1 MVRILTEN
9 IKKSMNK
16 NIFSI
21 PAGLSFADILAGW
34 VLERYGADALS
45 LPRVLLL
52 LPSRRAC
59 LSLREA
65 FLRVTGGRPTLLPRM
80 QPLGDVDTDILLS
93 GLPADEGLL
102 APTPAGEHKRL
113 FILARLIRAHHHAHG
128 RSERMDHAL
137 RQAAD
142 VAELLDELE
151 REGGS
156 LSALAGLVP
165 DEFAHH
171 WQQTTEF
178 LNIVAE
184 HWPAIAEDKKLV
196 GIEAWRNRAL
206 RSLAA
211 LWERLPPDHPVIA
224 AGSTGSIAATGNLLR
239 VIAGLPQGAVVLP
252 GVDMQASD
260 TYYEHITESH
270 PQWGLK
276 SLLGELGM
284 ARGEVQA
291 IGTPQHTMPARTAL
305 ISRALCPAECFSD
318 WHNVPQD
325 AARAVE
331 GLAFATH
338 ADQQEEASS
347 IALMLRETLEEEGKT
362 AALVT
367 HDRKLARR
375 VVAQMQRYGVQV
387 DDSAG
392 KALAVTPAATLMR
405 LLLEVAQSNA
415 APVKLL
421 ALLGHPLAR
430 VGMERIACLEAARA
444 LENELLRGVCPC
456 DGIKGLRGA
465 AQMKNASR
473 EVKALLASLEEVL
486 APLQQRFASGG
497 MCDLK
502 PLLEAHIETA
512 TGIAGAQL
520 WQGNDASALA
530 ELFEELREAGEE
542 AGEIEI
548 SAYPSLF
555 DVLLAGKA
563 VRPEFGVH
571 PRLRILSPI
580 EARMQSFDR
589 IILGG
594 MNEGSWPQ
602 EPASDPWFNRA
613 MRKAV
618 GLPVPEVRI
627 GQSAHDFTQLA
638 AAAEVIITRAQK
650 VDGTPTSPSRWWMK
664 LETLI
669 GHYGLLGD
677 VESSAYATWANMQ
690 DKTDEVVPC
699 ARPLPVP
706 PLDARPKEIAITQV
720 EKWLRDAYAFYAR
733 SVLRLKKLDEV
744 DQDPAAADFGN
755 DVHKVLETFAKRH
768 PNALP
773 ENPLRE
779 LLSIGHDVFARYEH
793 YYPVV
798 QAWWWPR
805 FEQVAEWLLQQEATI
820 RPHTQRIWA
829 EVDGRMEVEGVTFT
843 GRADRLEQG
852 RGGELAIVDYKTGSA
867 HSKKDTAE
875 GNAVQLMLLALLAQ
889 QGKWNADIPQGL
901 LSRLEYWIIGG
912 GRNNGEV
919 RTAENYDASHIAE
932 VKEKLAALVRAYRQ
946 PEKGYAANATSDGSR
961 FNDYEHLTRAKEWR

>member
-1 MVRILTEN
+1 MPEN
-9 IKKSMNK
+9 PKKSMNK
-16 NIFSI
+16 SIFSI
-21 PAGLSFADILAGW
+21 PAGLSFSGILAAW
-34 VLERYGADALS
+34 VLEKHGSDALS

-59 LSLREA
+59 LSVREA
-65 FLRVTGGRPTLLPRM
+65 FLRATGGRPTLLPRM
-80 QPLGDVDTDILLS
+80 QPLGDVDADMLLS
-93 GLPADEGLL
+93 QLSPLDQSALI
-102 APTPAGEHKRL
+102 APTSAGEHKRL
-113 FILARLIRAHHHAHG
+113 FILARLIRAYHSAHG

-137 RQAAD
+137 QQAAD

-156 LSALAGLVP
+156 LSSLAGLVP

-184 HWPAIAEDKKLV
+184 HWPVIAHYKKLV
-196 GIEAWRNRAL
+196 GIEQWRNQAL
-206 RSLAA
+206 RDLAA
-211 LWERLPPDHPVIA
+211 LWEKSPPTHPVIA

-252 GVDMQASD
+252 GVDMLASEA
-260 TYYEHITESH
+260 YFEHIEESH

-276 SLLGELGM
+276 SLLGELGVT
-284 ARGEVQA
+284 RHDVQILGQLQKNA
-291 IGTPQHTMPARTAL
+291 QSRAEL

-318 WHNVPQD
+318 WHNVPPD
-325 AARAVE
+325 AAAAVE
-331 GLAFATH
+331 GLAFATCG
-338 ADQQEEASS
+338 DQQEEASS
-347 IALMLRETLEEEGKT
+347 IALMLRETLETEGRT

-375 VVAQMQRYGVQV
+375 VAAEMQRYGVQV

-392 KALAVTPAATLMR
+392 RPLAVTPAATLMR
-405 LLLEVAQSNA
+405 LLLEVTESNA

-430 VGMERIACLEAARA
+430 VGMERAACLEAARA
-444 LENELLRGVCPC
+444 LENELLRGVCPS
-456 DGIKGLRGA
+456 DGIKGLRA
-465 AQMKNASR
+465 AAVMKEVSR
-473 EVKALLASLEEVL
+473 EVKALLASLEEML
-486 APLQQRFASGG
+486 APLQQRFCAGG
-497 MCDLK
+497 VYELE
-502 PLLEAHIETA
+502 PLLEMHIEAA
-512 TGIAGAQL
+512 THIAGQEL
-520 WQGNDASALA
+520 WQGNDASTLA
-530 ELFEELREAGEE
+530 GLFDELREAAQE

-563 VRPEFGVH
+563 VRPEFGAH

-602 EPASDPWFNRA
+602 EIASDPWFNRA

-618 GLPVPEVRI
+618 GLPVPEIRI

-638 AAAEVIITRAQK
+638 AASEVIITRAQK
-650 VDGTPTSPSRWWMK
+650 VDGTPSSPSRWWVK

-669 GHYGLLGD
+669 GHYGLLGN
-677 VESSAYATWANMQ
+677 VESHAYAAWAGGL
-690 DKTDEVVPC
+690 DKIDEVTPC

-706 PLDARPKEIAITQV
+706 PLGARPKEIAITQV
-720 EKWLRDAYAFYAR
+720 EKWLKDAYAFYAR
-733 SVLRLKKLDEV
+733 SVLKLKKLDEV
-744 DQDPAAADFGN
+744 DQDPAASDFGN
-755 DVHKVLETFAKRH
+755 DVHKVLELFAKRY

-773 ENPLRE
+773 ENALRE
-779 LLSIGHDVFARYEH
+779 LLSIGHDVFARYGDF
-793 YYPVV
+793 YPAV

-805 FEQVAEWLLQQEATI
+805 FEQVAEWLLQQETKI
-820 RPHTQRIWA
+820 RPQAARILP
-829 EVDGRMEVEGVTFT
+829 EVDGRLEVEGVTFI

-852 RGGELAIVDYKTGSA
+852 SGGELAIVDYKTGSA
-867 HSKKDTAE
+867 HTKKETAE

-889 QGKWNADIPQGL
+889 EGKWDADVPQGA

-919 RTAENYDASHIAE
+919 RAVENYDASHLGE
-932 VKEKLAALVRAYRQ
+932 VKEKLAALVRAYQQ
-946 PEKGYAANATSDGSR
+946 PEKGYAANTTSDGNK
-961 FNDYEHLTRAKEWR
+961 FNDYEHLTRTKEWR

>member
-1 MVRILTEN
+1 
-9 IKKSMNK
+9 MNK

-21 PAGLSFADILAGW
+21 PAGLPFADILAHW
-34 VLERYGADALS
+34 VLEHHGSDALS

-65 FLRVTGGRPTLLPRM
+65 FLRATGGTPTLLPRM
-80 QPLGDVDTDILLS
+80 QPLGDVDTDMLLS
-93 GLPADEGLL
+93 GLPMDGQLL
-102 APTPAGEHKRL
+102 APTASGEHKRL

-137 RQAAD
+137 QQAGD

-165 DEFAHH
+165 DEFASH
-171 WQQTTEF
+171 WQQTTDF
-178 LNIVAE
+178 LSIVAE
-184 HWPAIAEDKKLV
+184 HWPAIAQDKKLV
-196 GIEAWRNRAL
+196 GIEQWRNQAL
-206 RSLAA
+206 RSLAN
-211 LWERLPPDHPVIA
+211 LWEKSPPTHPVIA

-239 VIAGLPQGAVVLP
+239 VIAALPQGAVVLP
-252 GVDMQASD
+252 GVDMQSSD
-260 TYYEHITESH
+260 AYVEHIDESH

-276 SLLGELGM
+276 SLLSELSVS
-284 ARGEVQA
+284 RQEVQVLGA
-291 IGTPQHTMPARTAL
+291 PKDNARAAL

-318 WHNVPQD
+318 WHNVPTD
-325 AARAVE
+325 AANAVE

-347 IALMLRETLEEEGKT
+347 IALMLRETLETEGMT

-375 VVAQMQRYGVQV
+375 VAAEMHRYGVQV

-392 KALAVTPAATLMR
+392 KPLAVTPAATLMR
-405 LLLEVAQSNA
+405 LLLEVVESNA

-444 LENELLRGVCPC
+444 LENELLRGVCPS
-456 DGIKGLRGA
+456 DGIKVLRGA
-465 AQMKNASR
+465 AVMKNASR
-473 EVKALLASLEEVL
+473 EVKALLASLEDVL
-486 APLQQRFASGG
+486 SPLQQRFASGG
-497 MCDLK
+497 VYELGS
-502 PLLEAHIETA
+502 LLEAHIEAA
-512 TGIAGAQL
+512 TGIAGAEL
-520 WQGNDASALA
+520 WQGNDASILA

-542 AGEIEI
+542 AGDIEI

-580 EARMQSFDR
+580 EARMQSFER
-589 IILGG
+589 IIVGG
-594 MNEGSWPQ
+594 MNEGSWP
-602 EPASDPWFNRA
+602 EATASDPWFNRA

-618 GLPVPEVRI
+618 GLPVPEIRI

-638 AAAEVIITRAQK
+638 AASEVIITRAQK
-650 VDGTPTSPSRWWMK
+650 VDGSPTSPSRWWVK

-669 GHYGLLGD
+669 GHYGLLGK
-677 VESSAYATWANMQ
+677 VESSVYAAWANRL
-690 DKTDEVVPC
+690 DKTEEVTPC
-699 ARPLPVP
+699 TRPLPVP

-720 EKWLRDAYAFYAR
+720 EKWLGDAYAFYAR
-733 SVLRLKKLDEV
+733 SVLKLKKLDEV

-755 DVHKVLETFAKRH
+755 DVHKVLELFSKRY
-768 PNALP
+768 PNELP
-773 ENPLRE
+773 ENALRE
-779 LLSIGHDVFARYEH
+779 LLTIGHDVFAKYQN

-805 FEQVAEWLLQQEATI
+805 FEQVAEWLLQQEAKI
-820 RPHTQRIWA
+820 RPQAARIMP
-829 EVDGRMEVEGVTFT
+829 EVDGRLEVEGITFT
-843 GRADRLEQG
+843 GRVDRLEQG
-852 RGGELAIVDYKTGSA
+852 RTGELAIVDYKTGSA
-867 HSKKDTAE
+867 HTKKETWE

-889 QGKWNADIPQGL
+889 EGKWNADIPQGA

-919 RTAENYDASHIAE
+919 RDVENYDAAHLAE
-932 VKEKLAALVRAYRQ
+932 VKEKLAALVRAYQQ
-946 PEKGYAANATSDGSR
+946 PDKGYAANATSDGYK
-961 FNDYEHLTRAKEWR
+961 FNDYEHLTRTKEWR